1 MSELPTI
8 AERPDA
14 SVVIFDGDC
23 RFCQGQVRRLAR
35 FDLGKSLAFV
45 SLHDPEVARR
55 YPDLSHEQLMEQ
67 MYVVARGSGRRYGGA
82 DAFRFLT
89 RQLPLLW
96 PLAPLLHI
104 PFSLPL
110 WQWGY
115 RQVAL
120 RRYRWGKVGA
130 ACENDACQ
138 VHFLSSSAKREAVK
152 HDQHAS
158 GK

>member
-82 DAFRFLT
+82 DAFRS
-89 RQLPLLW
+89 RSGDAGRP
-96 PLAPLLHI
+96 PGGSAAGHAPTPPH
-104 PFSLPL
+104 PHRHDDDPE
-110 WQWGY
+110 Y
-115 RQVAL
+115 DTKQVD
-120 RRYRWGKVGA
+120 K
-130 ACENDACQ
+130 
-138 VHFLSSSAKREAVK
+138 
-152 HDQHAS
+152 DQPR
-158 GK
+158 